1 MQWRLSI
8 GGFHSRICS
17 GKKFKQIFQRWHSH
31 YKLFVIGGWSKM
43 SLKNDTANDTAT
55 LILILKSMFSAF
67 MNCYLSLGII
77 LMILIIYTSLVIS
90 LLEPMAKDS
99 TNFANT
105 KLSSGTRI
113 NETDLNDHLMSPGC
127 DMRIEILLI
136 NCGDMWLLLDLK
148 RNQILRGVQTTLHHL
163 VSSF

>member
-1 MQWRLSI
+1 
-8 GGFHSRICS
+8 
-17 GKKFKQIFQRWHSH
+17 
-31 YKLFVIGGWSKM
+31 M
-43 SLKNDTANDTAT
+43 SLRNDTANDTAT

-105 KLSSGTRI
+105 KVSSGTRI
-113 NETDLNDHLMSPGC
+113 NETDLNDHVMSPGC
-127 DMRIEILLI
+127 NIRIEILLI
-136 NCGDMWLLLDLK
+136 R
-148 RNQILRGVQTTLHHL
+148 RNQILTEVPKIPLHL
-163 VSSF
+163 ASVSLKNIQMVLTYTIF